1 MFTVNTNRVIKMNIG
16 DDVQFPFF
24 LNNGDR
30 THLNRYEFYREYN
43 PDAECEE
50 VYFYIIP
57 LHCDY
62 RDFVLKKTFSC
73 NGTII
78 TEKPNKDP
86 VVTTDNDNIN
96 SNQDIVITLKSN
108 DTLDLCVGEYAYMIR
123 AKVRTSK
130 INSKNIITTGDN
142 EFTTLQVTNK
152 YAFHLLD
159 DDVVRAD

>member
-1 MFTVNTNRVIKMNIG
+1 MFTINTNRVIKMNIG

-30 THLNRYEFYREYN
+30 THLNRYEFETVTDPFY
-43 PDAECEE
+43 ECEE
-50 VYFYIIP
+50 IYFYIIP
-57 LHCDY
+57 LHHDY

-78 TEKPNKDP
+78 TEKPNKEP
-86 VVTTDNDNIN
+86 ITTTGNDNIN
-96 SNQDIVITLKSN
+96 ENKDIVITLKSN
-108 DTLDLCVGEYAYMIR
+108 DTLPLCADEYNYMVR

-142 EFTTLQVTNK
+142 EFTTIQVTNK
-152 YAFHLLD
+152 YPFYLLD